1 MTPLVLVPGM
11 MCDARLFTP
20 QIAAFSGQR
29 HLFLASAAG
38 HDSIAAMATSIL
50 DAAPARFALC
60 GLSMGGIIAMEMLR
74 QAPDRVDRIA
84 LLDTNPLAEKDEVK
98 TRRAP
103 QMEAVRRGD
112 LAAVMQEQ
120 VMPNYLSPGHQ
131 LPAVLDL
138 CLDMALGLGAQV
150 FLDQSRALMD
160 RRDQCETLRQAAM
173 PALVLCGRDDALCPL
188 ERHDLMAGL
197 IPGSTLEVIENA
209 GHLPTLEQPEQTN
222 AALLRW
228 LEA

>member
-38 HDSIAAMATSIL
+38 QDSIASMATSIL

-120 VMPNYLSPGHQ
+120 VMPNYLSPAHQ

-173 PALVLCGRDDALCPL
+173 PALVLCGRDDVLCPL

-222 AALLRW
+222 AALSRW